1 MDMPQSGFFCGIDVS
16 ELGDSTEI
24 MDYLI
29 RQAGVAVNDGKNYGS
44 QGNGC
49 LRIINGCLGSD
60 DESEQVLQ
68 RIAQALRAYQEQD

>member
-1 MDMPQSGFFCGIDVS
+1 MYPSWGTPPRLWTTS
-16 ELGDSTEI
+16 S
-24 MDYLI
+24 